1 MCCSNEESCQNTG
14 DKLFQLVGRSKF
26 IGHRFMVIGKRITCL
41 QNKWLAITIYQ
52 LRVVKVDSKENLIN
66 WGEKIRTTM
75 KILGNV
81 MSFNVPEE
89 NWHGL
94 RGSMSVVL
102 LWMKFSKE
110 AGLQYSFSHVSLIT
124 LLLDCQSDYQEIC

>member
-14 DKLFQLVGRSKF
+14 DKLFQLVGRSKS
-26 IGHRFMVIGKRITCL
+26 IGHRFMVIGKRITFL
-41 QNKWLAITIYQ
+41 QNKWLAFTIYQ

-66 WGEKIRTTM
+66 WGEKIRTTV

-110 AGLQYSFSHVSLIT
+110 ACLQYSFSHVSLIT
-124 LLLDCQSDYQEIC
+124 VT